1 MTKLFESMTLNGMTL
16 KNRFVRSATF
26 EAMADENGTWKPEL
40 TNLLA
45 DLASGDVG
53 LIVTG
58 FTYVSL
64 VGRSRLAQTGIHR
77 DELILPFT
85 ELTKAVHEAG
95 GKIAMQIMHAGCNSF
110 TVPEG
115 EYALGP
121 SPIKMPQGCD
131 VRAMTKAE
139 ISETVADFISAAV
152 RVKASGFDGV
162 QLHGAHGYLLSQFLS
177 PFYNKR
183 TDEYG
188 GSLENRARIVLE
200 CLRGIRSAVGN
211 DYPVLIK
218 INSDDYLDGGLDNE
232 DMVGMAAM
240 LETEGIDAIEISGGT
255 HLSSEE
261 YLFSRKTG
269 IVSEEK
275 ELYFARAAR
284 MYREKIK
291 VPLMLVGGIR
301 SYSVAEWVID
311 EGLADYVSLCRP
323 LIREPHLIRRW
334 QDGDIRRATC
344 ISCNECFTPV
354 RNAEGIYCVAEAKLR
369 SKRSK

>member
-26 EAMADENGTWKPEL
+26 EAMAYENGTCKPEL

-64 VGRSRLAQTGIHR
+64 VGRSRIGQTGIHK

-85 ELTKAVHEAG
+85 ELTKAVHAAG

-139 ISETVADFISAAV
+139 ISETVADFVSAAI
-152 RVKASGFDGV
+152 RGKASGFDGV
-162 QLHGAHGYLLSQFLS
+162 QLHAAHGYLLSQFLS

-218 INSDDYLDGGLDNE
+218 INSDDYLDGGLDNQ
-232 DMVGMAAM
+232 DMVGVAAM
-240 LETEGIDAIEISGGT
+240 LEAEGIDAIEISGGT
-255 HLSSEE
+255 HLSAKE

-301 SYSVAEWVID
+301 SYSVAERVID

-369 SKRSK
+369 SKKSK

>member
-1 MTKLFESMTLNGMTL
+1 MTL
-16 KNRFVRSATF
+16 KNRIVRSATF
-26 EAMADENGTWKPEL
+26 EAMADEDGVCKPEL
-40 TNLLA
+40 ANLLTE
-45 DLASGDVG
+45 LARGEVG
-53 LIVTG
+53 LIITG
-58 FTYVSL
+58 FTYVSR
-64 VGRSRLAQTGIHR
+64 VGKSRPGQTGIHK
-77 DELILPFT
+77 DELVSPFT
-85 ELTKAVHEAG
+85 ELTRAVHKEG
-95 GKIAMQIMHAGCNSF
+95 GTIVMQIMHAGCNSF
-110 TVPEG
+110 TIPEG

-131 VRAMTKAE
+131 VRAMTKVE
-139 ISETVADFISAAV
+139 ISETVADFVNAAV
-152 RVKASGFDGV
+152 RVKKSGFDGV

-188 GSLENRARIVLE
+188 GSLEKRARIVLE
-200 CLRGIRSAVGN
+200 CLRGIRSTVGN

-232 DMVGMAAM
+232 NMVGLAAM
-240 LETEGIDAIEISGGT
+240 LEAEGIDAIEISGGT
-255 HLSSEE
+255 HLSPGE

-269 IVSEEK
+269 VVSEEK

-291 VPLMLVGGIR
+291 VPSMLVGGIR
-301 SYSVAEWVID
+301 SYSVAERVID

-334 QDGDIRRATC
+334 QAGDTRRAAC

-354 RNAEGIYCVAEAKLR
+354 RKAEGVYCVAEAKLR
-369 SKRSK
+369 RKQAD